1 LIAVSDAFLR
11 NADSSEPCD
20 ERAGRERILRHVVAH
35 SRALSAFCLQRL
47 DGQWTLDSKIIAS
60 HRVGKEPAEPVLR
73 AAAQAAVEQH
83 QAIRSIV
90 QAGTQTHIVCLAPI
104 AHEPNETIV
113 LGMEWEAGSIDP
125 ETTLA
130 VTQFAA
136 VALAR
141 SRPSRGEIE
150 AQRATWQSAALLE
163 LIANLQNAGSFDAAA
178 NLLVDQLRDFFRANQ
193 VILGW
198 IRSPGKPCQTCAIS
212 GLKDFDRQSP
222 RTLAAEAALTELAMQ
237 TDDVMTL
244 RRGDPPIAAT
254 LAMANLRDQSSCE
267 SLFGHQLILD
277 GQTCGSLL
285 ILEDH
290 ESTSQPDPRRF
301 LAAAAPL
308 IAGCLR
314 QFSKSE
320 PSRITKFCRNLI
332 PDSQAGRRLA
342 FGTAAAASLA
352 MFVPW
357 SHRVAAPV
365 RLEPVERRF
374 VAAPFAATLERAF
387 VAPGDEV
394 EENQVLARL
403 DGRELEWELAGLEA
417 ELQRAEKQRDVAIAR
432 RESAAAQQ
440 AQLELHRL
448 ASKREL
454 LAYRI
459 ENLEIRSP
467 LAGVIVT
474 GDLSKAQHAPLE
486 AGQRLFEVA
495 PLQAMVAEI
504 AIPEADLPYV
514 QRGQQVELRID
525 SNLDTSWRG
534 AIESIR
540 PRAEQRD
547 GQQVFVAEVSLDNT
561 ASQLRPGMS
570 GVARITSRSQPIGWI
585 LFHRPLESLIRL
597 WGW

>member
-1 LIAVSDAFLR
+1 MGVTDAFLR
-11 NADSSEPCD
+11 NAESSAPSD
-20 ERAGRERILRHVVAH
+20 EKSVREHILRHVVAH

-47 DGQWTLDSKIIAS
+47 DGQWTPGSKIIAS
-60 HRVGKEPAEPVLR
+60 HRVGSELAEPVLR
-73 AAAQAAVEQH
+73 AAAQAAIEQH

-90 QAGTQTHIVCLAPI
+90 QAGTQTRIVCLAPI
-104 AHEPNETIV
+104 VHEWNEATV
-113 LGMEWEAGSIDP
+113 LGMEWEVGSIDP

-136 VALAR
+136 VAMAR

-150 AQRATWQSAALLE
+150 AQRATRQSAATLE
-163 LIANLQNAGSFDAAA
+163 LIANLQGAASFDAAV
-178 NLLVDQLRDFFRANQ
+178 NLLVEQLRDFFHANQ
-193 VILGW
+193 VVLGW
-198 IRSPGKPCQTCAIS
+198 IRSPGKPCRTCAIS

-222 RTLAAEAALTELAMQ
+222 RTLAAEAALTELCLQ
-237 TDDVMTL
+237 SDDAMTL
-244 RRGDPPIAAT
+244 RRGEPSIAAT
-254 LAMANLRDQSSCE
+254 LAIANLRDQSNCE
-267 SLFGHQLILD
+267 SVFGHKLVVD
-277 GQTCGSLL
+277 GQTYGSLL
-285 ILEDH
+285 ILEDA
-290 ESTSQPDPRRF
+290 ETPSQPDPRRF

-320 PSRITKFCRNLI
+320 PGRITKFCRNLI

-342 FGTAAAASLA
+342 FGAAAAASLA

-387 VAPGDEV
+387 VAPGDEI
-394 EENQVLARL
+394 EEHQVLARL
-403 DGRELEWELAGLEA
+403 DGRELEWELAGLQA
-417 ELQRAEKQRDVAIAR
+417 ELHRAEKQRDVAIAR

-440 AQLELHRL
+440 AQLELQRL

-495 PLQAMVAEI
+495 PLKAMVAEI

-534 AIESIR
+534 TIESIR

-561 ASQLRPGMS
+561 ANQLRPGMS

-585 LFHRPLESLIRL
+585 LFHRPLEALIRL